1 MRSFWIRI
9 FVTFWIIEIL
19 IIAALV
25 SLRGSVEDFTLYP
38 ISEKALTSMA
48 FSAEEAY
55 QAGQCNELKPLL
67 SRFEHIYKVT
77 PHLFDATGHVVCG
90 EAVLPAVQRAADNSQ
105 PFGLKRVIEIMRGV
119 SPGRNGQIIASVRIN
134 PAQNAPF
141 IFVVE
146 TTQIP
151 SWIFRFKGEL
161 TFFAGVLFSGILSAL
176 LAKILV
182 MPIGQLRR
190 TAQELAS
197 GHFKARA
204 KNGRRLSSK
213 GDEVTALVHDFN
225 RMADQIESLIGM
237 QKQLVRDVSHE
248 LRSPLSRLSV
258 ALELLREDTNEQS
271 MVHVERIERETERLN
286 RLVGQLL
293 ELSRMEALEGVG
305 IRTEIVQLDEIVG
318 EVVSNAAYEAGSRGC
333 NVRAAIGDRV
343 TVHANAELLS
353 SAIENVVRN
362 GIRYTHVGT
371 DVLMTLECKHK
382 HTDGAATVKLTVRDF
397 GPGVPE
403 DKIPSL
409 SMPFYRID
417 PARSSETGGTGVG
430 LAIAERAV
438 RLHGGSLALRNH
450 PEGGLEVTLL
460 LPPVKPVLDGE
471 VQTAAAT
478 MA

>member
-19 IIAALV
+19 TIAALV
-25 SLRGSVEDFTLYP
+25 SMRGSLEDFTLYP

-67 SRFEHIYKVT
+67 SRFERIYKVT
-77 PHLFDATGHVVCG
+77 PHLFDATGHVVCS
-90 EAVLPAVQRAADNSQ
+90 EAVSPAVQRAANKSQ
-105 PFGLKRVIEIMRGV
+105 PFGLKRVVEIMRGV

-134 PAQNAPF
+134 PDQNSPF
-141 IFVVE
+141 IFVIE

-151 SWIFRFKGEL
+151 PWIFRFKGEL

-197 GHFKARA
+197 GNFKARA
-204 KNGRRLSSK
+204 SGRRLSSK
-213 GDEVTALVHDFN
+213 GDEVAALVQDFN

-286 RLVGQLL
+286 RLIGQLL

-305 IRTEIVQLDEIVG
+305 IRTEIVQLDEIVR
-318 EVVSNAAYEAGSRGC
+318 EVVSNAAYEAGSRSC
-333 NVRAAIGDRV
+333 NVRATIRDRI
-343 TVHANAELLS
+343 TLHANAELLS

-362 GIRYTHVGT
+362 GIRYTHAGT
-371 DVLMTLECKHK
+371 DVLVTLERKD
-382 HTDGAATVKLTVRDF
+382 TDGASAVRLTVRDF

-409 SMPFYRID
+409 RMPFYRID

-430 LAIAERAV
+430 LAIADRAV

-460 LPPVKPVLDGE
+460 LAIVNPVLDQT
-471 VQTAAAT
+471 VQTAAPITA
-478 MA
+478 

>member
-19 IIAALV
+19 TIAALV
-25 SLRGSVEDFTLYP
+25 SLRGSLEDFTLYP

-48 FSAEEAY
+48 FSSEEAY

-67 SRFEHIYKVT
+67 GRFERVYKVT
-77 PHLFDATGHVVCG
+77 PHLFDATGHVVCSG
-90 EAVLPAVQRAADNSQ
+90 AVSPAVQRAADKSQ
-105 PFGLKRVIEIMRGV
+105 PFGLKRVVEIMRGV

-134 PAQNAPF
+134 PDQNAPF
-141 IFVVE
+141 IFVAE

-151 SWIFRFKGEL
+151 PWIFRFKGEL
-161 TFFAGVLFSGILSAL
+161 TVFACVFFSGILSAL

-182 MPIGQLRR
+182 LPMGQLRR

-197 GHFKARA
+197 GNFKARA

-271 MVHVERIERETERLN
+271 MIHVERIERETERLN
-286 RLVGQLL
+286 RLIGQLL

-305 IRTEIVQLDEIVG
+305 IRTEVVQLDEIVR

-333 NVRAAIGDRV
+333 NVRAAVRDRV
-343 TVHANAELLS
+343 TVYANAELLS

-362 GIRYTHVGT
+362 GIRYTHAGT
-371 DVLMTLECKHK
+371 DVLVTLECKRN
-382 HTDGAATVKLTVRDF
+382 DGAAAVSLTVRDF

-409 SMPFYRID
+409 RMPFYRID

-430 LAIAERAV
+430 LAIADRAV

-460 LPPVKPVLDGE
+460 LPIVKPVLDGE
-471 VQTAAAT
+471 LQIAAAT
-478 MA
+478 MT

>member
-19 IIAALV
+19 TIAALV
-25 SLRGSVEDFTLYP
+25 ALRGSLENFTLHP
-38 ISEKALTSMA
+38 LSEKALTSMA

-55 QAGQCNELKPLL
+55 QAGQCNELNPLL
-67 SRFEHIYKVT
+67 SRFERVYKVT
-77 PHLFDATGHVVCG
+77 PHLFDETGRVVCS
-90 EAVLPAVQRAADNSQ
+90 EAVSSAVQRAADKSH
-105 PFGLKRVIEIMRGV
+105 PFGLKRVVEIMRGI
-119 SPGRNGQIIASVRIN
+119 SPSRNGQIIAAVRLN
-134 PAQNAPF
+134 PDQNAAF
-141 IFVVE
+141 TFVVE
-146 TTQIP
+146 TAQIP

-161 TFFAGVLFSGILSAL
+161 VIFAAILFSGILTAL
-176 LAKILV
+176 LAKTLV
-182 MPIGQLRR
+182 LPIGHLRR

-197 GHFKARA
+197 GNLKARA
-204 KNGRRLSSK
+204 KNGRRLPAK
-213 GDEVTALVHDFN
+213 GDEVTALVDDFN
-225 RMADQIESLIGM
+225 RMADHIESLIGM

-271 MVHVERIERETERLN
+271 MVHVERIERETDRLN
-286 RLVGQLL
+286 RLIGQLL
-293 ELSRMEALEGVG
+293 ELSRMEALKGVG
-305 IRTEIVQLDEIVG
+305 IRSGIARLDDIVR

-333 NVRAAIGDRV
+333 NVRAAIRDGV

-362 GIRYTHVGT
+362 GIRYTHAGT
-371 DVLMTLECKHK
+371 AVLVTLECLHK
-382 HTDGAATVKLTVRDF
+382 DGTAAATLTVRDF

-409 SMPFYRID
+409 GMPFYRVD
-417 PARSSETGGTGVG
+417 PSRSNETGGTGVG
-430 LAIAERAV
+430 LAIADRAV

-460 LPPVKPVLDGE
+460 LPIVKPVLDEE